1 MELEGIYSALYAI
14 VTFLSEHQQLFS
26 VSLALLSRFFF
37 FFFIIIIITILYIFI
52 IHRFI
57 ILNWKA
63 LEPLGP
69 FRYKILCMIICIIMM
84 NFLTGIA
91 DENIDNWG
99 HLGGLLTGIALSFAI
114 LKPLKIVSYTKKL

>member
-1 MELEGIYSALYAI
+1 
-14 VTFLSEHQQLFS
+14 
-26 VSLALLSRFFF
+26 
-37 FFFIIIIITILYIFI
+37 
-52 IHRFI
+52 
-57 ILNWKA
+57 
-63 LEPLGP
+63 
-69 FRYKILCMIICIIMM
+69 MM